1 MAFTLKG
8 KLIDPTNNKPLSY
21 HTIKIF
27 DKDPIFDIFGDDPL
41 GSVVTLDDGT
51 FRIDFRKEDFRKPLA
66 NWETNPNAPELYLK
80 VFGPDGN
87 LIKETPVIATPYT
100 PYNNPNE
107 VNQCEAVVV
116 GSGFGGTIV
125 SLSLV
130 NQFEQQDQALPDA
143 QKRKVV
149 ILERGQWW
157 VSHELPLSPSSHE
170 FEKKVN
176 PDKGIR
182 EYLDSND
189 NPYRTWAYPDNVNG
203 LSQFLNALR
212 AVDRRGL
219 YDYRLSSKVHTLA
232 ASGVGGGSLVYT
244 NVTEEPDAS
253 VMDLWDTQLNLG
265 INHSNLS
272 TYFEMAKGFIGVN
285 KIPTTT
291 ANGAIK
297 LPKTKAFHDAAEKIG
312 LETPGIVKNQT
323 TFDPADPNEGPF
335 VEDIYAVDLSISDIP
350 YRKDEKTIFKKGSD
364 PYSTVLSSIQTNTQ
378 VQQDLAVFL
387 KKYFAETN
395 VCERQG
401 RCALGCIPGAR
412 HTNNKKIFDYLKS
425 QTKKKHFD
433 VYPLC
438 EVYDIEPL
446 TTGTY
451 NYKVYYTDYGAR
463 DWKQASFNWSVGS
476 KSYKLDVRLFRL
488 VDNGKKKTIACKKL
502 VLAAGAIGSTEIL
515 LKATNTTRTGQ
526 KLNLS
531 NKLGAGYSTNGDL
544 LGVIN
549 PTKTDIYATRG
560 PIVTSAIRF
569 DEGPGSVY
577 TIEDSSIPKMFSGIS
592 RLISQGS
599 SFRRLLAFAGL
610 GTVQTIINMI
620 TQNPPSIPVPNSN
633 ASLPLQISEQ
643 DLNNVLLLS
652 GMGTDT
658 SDGTIK
664 LQDSWKN
671 NPNRDMNTLNAL
683 NVDFD
688 LNKLAP
694 LFTKM
699 RNSMQ
704 RIAKHV
710 GENGSSSFSTPL
722 WDPSDI
728 SGNATIVL
736 HNLGGCCM
744 GKDRNNGVVDNFGRV
759 YKGTGAALTD
769 YYPGFYV
776 ADGGVVPTSLGV
788 NSSLTIS
795 ALAFRIA
802 ENIVGSPNFLPV
814 EPVTVGTDTI
824 YFSK

>member
-1 MAFTLKG
+1 MTFTLKG
-8 KLIDPTNNKPLSY
+8 KLIDPTTNKPLTY

-51 FRIDFRKEDFRKPLA
+51 FRIDFRKEDFRKPLE

-80 VFGPDGN
+80 VYGPDGN
-87 LIKETPVIATPYT
+87 LIHETPVIAAPYT

-130 NQFEQQDQALPDA
+130 NQFEQQNPASM
-143 QKRKVV
+143 RKA
-149 ILERGQWW
+149 ILLERGQWW

-170 FEKKVN
+170 FEKKVD

-203 LSQFLNALR
+203 LSRFLNSLR
-212 AVDRRGL
+212 IVDRRAL
-219 YDYRLSSKVHTLA
+219 YDFRISSKVHTLA

-244 NVTEEPDAS
+244 NVTEKPDDI
-253 VMDLWDTQLNLG
+253 VIDKWDTQLNLG

-291 ANGAIK
+291 ANGAVK
-297 LPKTKAFHDAAEKIG
+297 LPKTKAFHDAAEKIR

-364 PYSTVLSSIQTNTQ
+364 PYSTVLNSIQTNTQ
-378 VQQDLAVFL
+378 VQQYLAVFL

-463 DWKQASFNWSVGS
+463 DWKQASFNWNVGS
-476 KSYKLDVRLFRL
+476 KSYKLDVKLFRL
-488 VDNGKKKTIACKKL
+488 IDNGKKKTIECKKL

-515 LKATNTTRTGQ
+515 FKATNTTRTTGQ

-577 TIEDSSIPKMFSGIS
+577 TIEDSSIPKMFSGVS
-592 RLISQGS
+592 RLLSQRML
-599 SFRRLLAFAGL
+599 FRQLLAFAGL
-610 GTVQTIINMI
+610 GAIQSVINMI

-671 NPNRDMNTLNAL
+671 NPNRDMNVLNVL

-694 LFTKM
+694 LFAKM
-699 RNSMQ
+699 RNSME

-722 WDPSDI
+722 WEPSDI
-728 SGNATIVL
+728 NGSSTIVL
-736 HNLGGCCM
+736 H
-744 GKDRNNGVVDNFGRV
+744 
-759 YKGTGAALTD
+759 
-769 YYPGFYV
+769 
-776 ADGGVVPTSLGV
+776 
-788 NSSLTIS
+788 
-795 ALAFRIA
+795 
-802 ENIVGSPNFLPV
+802 
-814 EPVTVGTDTI
+814 
-824 YFSK
+824 

>member
-1 MAFTLKG
+1 MTFTLKG
-8 KLIDPTNNKPLSY
+8 KLIDPTTNNPLSY

-27 DKDPIFDIFGDDPL
+27 DKDPVFDIFGDDPL

-51 FRIDFRKEDFRKPLA
+51 FRVEFRKEDFRKPLE
-66 NWETNPNAPELYLK
+66 NWETNPNAPELYIK
-80 VFGPDGN
+80 VYDPNGN
-87 LIKETPVIATPYT
+87 FIHETPVIATPYN

-130 NQFEQQDQALPDA
+130 NQFEQQNPALM
-143 QKRKVV
+143 RKV
-149 ILERGQWW
+149 ILLERGQWW
-157 VSHELPLSPSSHE
+157 VSHELPLSASSHE

-189 NPYRTWAYPDNVNG
+189 SPYRTWAFPDNVNG
-203 LSQFLNALR
+203 LSRFLNSLR
-212 AVDRRGL
+212 IVDRRAL
-219 YDYRLSSKVHTLA
+219 YDFRISSKVHTLA

-244 NVTEEPDAS
+244 NVTEKPADI
-253 VMDLWDTQLNLG
+253 VTDRWDTQLNLG

-291 ANGAIK
+291 ANGAVK
-297 LPKTKAFHDAAEKIG
+297 LPKTKCFQDAAEEIRKQ
-312 LETPGIVKNQT
+312 TPGIVKNEI
-323 TFDPADPNEGPF
+323 TFTPGNPNQGPF

-350 YRKDEKTIFKKGSD
+350 YRKDEKTIFKKGGD
-364 PYSTVLSSIQTNTQ
+364 MYTPLLNAIQTNAQ
-378 VQQDLAVFL
+378 VQEDVAIFL

-401 RCALGCIPGAR
+401 RCAIGCIPGAR
-412 HTNNKKIFDYLKS
+412 HTNNKKIFDYLKTPS
-425 QTKKKHFD
+425 KKNHFD

-446 TTGTY
+446 TSGAH

-463 DWKQASFNWSVGS
+463 DWKQASFNWNVGS
-476 KSYKLDVRLFRL
+476 KSYKLDVKLFRL
-488 VDNGKKKTIACKKL
+488 IDNGKKKTIDCKKL

-515 LKATNTTRTGQ
+515 LKSINTTRTSGQ
-526 KLNLS
+526 KLSLS

-544 LGVIN
+544 LGVVN
-549 PTKTDIYATRG
+549 PTKTDIHATRG

-577 TIEDSSIPKMFSGIS
+577 TIEDSSIPKMFSGVS
-592 RLISQGS
+592 RLLSQRTL
-599 SFRRLLAFAGL
+599 FRQLLAFAGL
-610 GTVQTIINMI
+610 GAVQSIINMI
-620 TQNPPSIPVPNSN
+620 TLNPPSIPVPNNN
-633 ASLPLQISEQ
+633 ATIPLQISEQ
-643 DLNNVLLLS
+643 DLNNVLLLA

-664 LQDSWKN
+664 LQNSWKN
-671 NPNRDMNTLNAL
+671 NPNRDMNAQNVV

-688 LNKLAP
+688 MNKLAP
-694 LFTKM
+694 LFNKM
-699 RNSMQ
+699 RNSME

-722 WDPSDI
+722 WDPGDI
-728 SGNATIVL
+728 NRNSTIVL
-736 HNLGGCCM
+736 HNLGGCSM
-744 GKDRNNGVVDNFGRV
+744 GKDRNSGVVDNLGRV

-769 YYPGFYV
+769 FYPEFYV
-776 ADGGVVPTSLGV
+776 VDGGIVPTSIGV

-802 ENIVGSPNFLPV
+802 EHIVGSQDFLPV
-814 EPVTVGTDTI
+814 ERVPLATGTI